1 MYTVADK
8 RDKGG
13 EKQLLKCLL
22 STGKMLETIMRDCVW
37 LNPKD
42 GNKEGRHLHRRI
54 QMSLLGT
61 DEGRDDAAEMENLN
75 C

>member
-1 MYTVADK
+1 
-8 RDKGG
+8 
-13 EKQLLKCLL
+13 
-22 STGKMLETIMRDCVW
+22 MRDCLW

-42 GNKEGRHLHRRI
+42 GNKEGHHLHYCI

-61 DEGRDDAAEMENLN
+61 DEGRDDAAEMKKLK